1 LERFAAKSMG
11 PTTVELKTSHVLMLS
26 QPHAVL
32 DVIRK
37 ACAAVAAKQG

>member
-1 LERFAAKSMG
+1 LQSFARSSRDS
-11 PTTVELKTSHVLMLS
+11 TVELKASHVPMLS